1 MIKIFISILIVYL
14 LQLNIVFSQPL
25 ISDDNFKLS
34 EITTQLSEPWGMT
47 FIDDDNLLVTEKTG
61 EIIRIDIKT
70 GEKYSIDHELDF
82 FYYGQGGLL
91 DILYDD
97 GYVYVSY
104 SEDREQGKSSTSIC
118 IKSLVL
124 PERLCCLIAARSS

>member
-1 MIKIFISILIVYL
+1 MIKIFISIVIVYL

-61 EIIRIDIKT
+61 DIVLIDI
-70 GEKYSIDHELDF
+70 I
-82 FYYGQGGLL
+82 
-91 DILYDD
+91 IL
-97 GYVYVSY
+97 
-104 SEDREQGKSSTSIC
+104 
-118 IKSLVL
+118 
-124 PERLCCLIAARSS
+124 